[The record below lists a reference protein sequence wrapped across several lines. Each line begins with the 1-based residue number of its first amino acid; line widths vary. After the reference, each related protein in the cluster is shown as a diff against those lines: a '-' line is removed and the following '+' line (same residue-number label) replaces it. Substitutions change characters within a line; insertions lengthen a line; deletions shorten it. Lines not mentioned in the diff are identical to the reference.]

1 MHSSRGGRGAKP
13 WSGTGT
19 YENRYRALN
28 LESEGDAWQDVDN
41 SKGKNKRQRRSTGG
55 TYDCHEQDRG
65 PGPSYRGQGSQYQI
79 MSKDDFRDLSTDE
92 KLVTMF
98 EALTE
103 IGSLHGRVQ
112 NVERKVEKLESSNM
126 AQNERLKL
134 VEYKSIDMEA
144 RSRRNNLIFR
154 GHPENV
160 ENDDCVAIVRRFL
173 QKWLGLNPD
182 MCIQRAHRIGN
193 VNRMRRSRGGKI
205 SNQPRPIIVNFR
217 DYEDVE
223 LILENAKKLKDT
235 SFGINRDYPKEIISA
250 RSKLWPAFK
259 KAREENPK
267 GNVYIGYP
275 AKLIVNKR
283 VVIDQFPDWRKV
295 LNGSRIQE
303 NQAVIPIPNETHK
316 SVKSSRKN
324 EHAAVVPKN
333 SQGPKKLFVEIG
345 DENEDDDS
353 ADEVASMASAR
364 SRSRSKSRSRSG
376 SRSTSSSDRLR
387 RCIRDELIT
396 ATVKTSNTESS
407 KKSSGA
413 GGSSNDKAR
422 DDKSVNHEPVEQIEH
437 EGEAP
442 QNNEHSKCKKTK
454 N

>member
-1 MHSSRGGRGAKP
+1 MF
-13 WSGTGT
+13 WLL
-19 YENRYRALN
+19 YVY
-28 LESEGDAWQDVDN
+28 
-41 SKGKNKRQRRSTGG
+41 
-55 TYDCHEQDRG
+55 
-65 PGPSYRGQGSQYQI
+65 
-79 MSKDDFRDLSTDE
+79 FR
-92 KLVTMF
+92 
-98 EALTE
+98 
-103 IGSLHGRVQ
+103 
-112 NVERKVEKLESSNM
+112 
-126 AQNERLKL
+126 
-134 VEYKSIDMEA
+134 
-144 RSRRNNLIFR
+144 NLIFR
-154 GHPENV
+154 GHPKNV

-173 QKWLGLNPD
+173 PKWLGLNPD

-205 SNQPRPIIVNFR
+205 STQPRPIIVNFR

-295 LNGSRIQE
+295 LNGSRVQE
-303 NQAVIPIPNETHK
+303 DQAVIPIPNETDK
-316 SVKSSRKN
+316 SVKSSRKSD
-324 EHAAVVPKN
+324 HAAVVPKN
-333 SQGPKKLFVEIG
+333 SQGPKKLIVEIG
-345 DENEDDDS
+345 DENEENEDDDS

-387 RCIRDELIT
+387 RYIRDELIT

-413 GGSSNDKAR
+413 GGSSNDKAK
-422 DDKSVNHEPVEQIEH
+422 DDKSVNHEPVKQIEH
-437 EGEAP
+437 EPNGD
-442 QNNEHSKCKKTK
+442 NEMLSAYDLEMKRLPRFQ
-454 N
+454 